1 MNNDEQQRNIFK
13 YNMSFYYKS
22 TIIYFVVF
30 ILYGVIRG
38 EFVEDSFKL
47 ITKDPVL
54 YFLAII
60 VIVSV
65 VALLYNLFRN
75 MYIEITD
82 DGISFADRFGTKK
95 IKIDQI
101 KRIRFSKQ
109 RRAVNSKSFRIARLK
124 VNSKI
129 RPVIIRFA
137 DYENQDEL
145 LNRIEELKKLIES
158 K

>member
-1 MNNDEQQRNIFK
+1 MNNGEQQRNIFK

-38 EFVEDSFKL
+38 EFVENSFKL

-60 VIVSV
+60 VLISV
-65 VALLYNLFRN
+65 FALLYNLFRN

-95 IKIDQI
+95 IKINQI
-101 KRIRFSKQ
+101 KLIRFSKQ
-109 RRAVNSKSFRIARLK
+109 RRAVNSKSFRTARLK
-124 VNSKI
+124 VDSKI

-137 DYENQDEL
+137 DYENQDDL
-145 LNRIEELKKLIES
+145 FNRIEELKNLIERT
-158 K
+158 

>member
-1 MNNDEQQRNIFK
+1 
-13 YNMSFYYKS
+13 MSFYYKS
-22 TIIYFVVF
+22 TIIYFIVF

-60 VIVSV
+60 VIISV

-75 MYIEITD
+75 MYIEISD
-82 DGISFADRFGTKK
+82 NCISFADRFGAKK
-95 IKIDQI
+95 INVDKI
-101 KRIRFSKQ
+101 KYIRFSKQ
-109 RRAVNSKSFRIARLK
+109 RRAVNSKTFRTARLK
-124 VNSKI
+124 INSKL

-145 LNRIEELKKLIES
+145 FNRIEELKKFIES